1 MQPKIAGRQ
10 LLVMQKGENMNFQ
23 EFADGFLPMTSIISV
38 RKMKDGGYGDIRIVT
53 GNRMYLDLIE
63 NPQYFNAPTMENN
76 KFIPNSPYERYVAK
90 NLPFEDL
97 CYRAAIL
104 KKPLHTYV
112 HMDAADL
119 WFNVFLMPIDYED
132 GDVCYCTYTTKI
144 TEVKELDLLSTESLQ
159 TSSDVI
165 RTCIKLHGTDDFEQ
179 TMKDIIKDIR
189 IICGAEVCSLM
200 LIDFSTGSYSMLA
213 TSVRENS
220 RIKRVTQFTN
230 FYDIAASWIDMIG
243 ESECLIIKSK
253 QDMKYIEKINNPWF
267 LTLDEAGVDSV
278 VMFPL
283 RYNRE
288 VLGYIWATNFATE
301 NAMRIKE
308 TLELTTFFVSSE
320 VATYK
325 MMKRLEHISYTD
337 LLTGVKNRNAMNN
350 RITAITN
357 GEELLT
363 EPYGVVFV
371 DLNGLKQVNDEQGH
385 QAGDLLLKKAAL
397 ILQEIFVDEDIYRA
411 GGDEFL
417 IITAGCNQ
425 QQFDK
430 KIELL
435 RKKAS
440 DPDNVSFSIGVC
452 YGDHG
457 CDVRDAMGVADGKMY
472 DDKQQFYVLHPERK
486 HR

>member
-1 MQPKIAGRQ
+1 
-10 LLVMQKGENMNFQ
+10 
-23 EFADGFLPMTSIISV
+23 
-38 RKMKDGGYGDIRIVT
+38 
-53 GNRMYLDLIE
+53 
-63 NPQYFNAPTMENN
+63 
-76 KFIPNSPYERYVAK
+76 
-90 NLPFEDL
+90 
-97 CYRAAIL
+97 
-104 KKPLHTYV
+104 
-112 HMDAADL
+112 MDAADL

-230 FYDIAASWIDMIG
+230 FYDIAASWIDTIG

-417 IITAGCNQ
+417 IITAGCDQ

-472 DDKQQFYVLHPERK
+472 DDKQHFYVLHPERK

>member
-1 MQPKIAGRQ
+1 
-10 LLVMQKGENMNFQ
+10 MNFQ
-23 EFADGFLPMTSIISV
+23 DFADGFLPMTSIISV
-38 RKMKDGGYGDIRIVT
+38 RKMSDGSYGDIRIVT

-63 NPQYFNAPTMENN
+63 HPPYENAPTLINHQ
-76 KFIPNSPYERYVAK
+76 FVPNSPYEKYVPK
-90 NLPFEDL
+90 NLSFEDL
-97 CYRAAIL
+97 CYQAAIL
-104 KKPLHTYV
+104 KKPVHTYV
-112 HMDAADL
+112 HMPNPDL

-132 GDVCYCTYTTKI
+132 GDICYCTYTTKLS
-144 TEVKELDLLSTESLQ
+144 EVTELDLLSTQSLQ

-189 IICGAEVCSLM
+189 LICDAEVCSLM
-200 LIDFSTGSYSMLA
+200 LMDFSAGTCQMLA
-213 TSVRENS
+213 TNIREGS
-220 RIKRVTQFTN
+220 KLKRATQFKN
-230 FYDIAASWIDMIG
+230 FYDIAASWIETIG
-243 ESECLIIKSK
+243 ESECLIIKDE
-253 QDMKYIEKINNPWF
+253 QDMKYIEKVNNPWF

-320 VATYK
+320 IASYK
-325 MMKRLEHISYTD
+325 LLKKLEHISYSD

-350 RITAITN
+350 RITAITT

-397 ILQEIFVDEDIYRA
+397 LLQEIFVDEDIYRA

-417 IITAGCNQ
+417 IITAGCNRKE
-425 QQFDK
+425 FDR
-430 KIELL
+430 KIDLL
-435 RKKAS
+435 RQRAS
-440 DPDNVSFSIGVC
+440 DPDNICFSIGVN

-457 CDVRDAMGVADGKMY
+457 CDVRDAMGVADDKMY
-472 DDKQQFYVLHPERK
+472 KDKQEFYKLHPERVY
-486 HR
+486 R

>member
-1 MQPKIAGRQ
+1 
-10 LLVMQKGENMNFQ
+10 MNFK
-23 EFADGFLPMTSIISV
+23 EFVDGFLPMTSIISV
-38 RKMKDGGYGDIRIVT
+38 RKMSDGGYGDIRIVT
-53 GNRMYLDLIE
+53 GNKPYLDVIE
-63 NPQYFNAPTMENN
+63 HPIYAHAPTLKNN
-76 KFIPNSPYERYVAK
+76 DFIPNSPYEKYVTK
-90 NLPFEDL
+90 NFSFEDL

-104 KKPLHTYV
+104 KKPSYTYV
-112 HMDAADL
+112 HMTDPDL
-119 WFNVFLMPIDYED
+119 WFNVFVMPIDYED
-132 GDVCYCTYTTKI
+132 GDVCYCTYTTKLTDI
-144 TEVKELDLLSTESLQ
+144 SELDLLSTDSLR

-179 TMKDIIKDIR
+179 TMKEIIKDIR
-189 IICGAEVCSLM
+189 VICDAEVCSLM
-200 LIDFSTGSYSMLA
+200 LIDFSSGTYSMLA
-213 TSVRENS
+213 TNIRENS

-230 FYDIAASWIDMIG
+230 FYDIAVSWIDTIG
-243 ESECLIIKSK
+243 DSDCLIIKNK

-267 LTLDEAGVDSV
+267 LTLEEAGVDSV

-283 RYNRE
+283 RYNKE

-308 TLELTTFFVSSE
+308 TLGLTTFFVSSE
-320 VATYK
+320 IASYK

-363 EPYGVVFV
+363 EPYGVVFI

-385 QAGDLLLKKAAL
+385 LAGDLLLKKAAL
-397 ILQEIFVDEDIYRA
+397 ILQEIFVEEDIYRA

-417 IITAGCNQ
+417 IITSGCDQ
-425 QQFDK
+425 DEFDK
-430 KIELL
+430 KIERL
-435 RKKAS
+435 RKKVS
-440 DPDNVSFSIGVC
+440 DPDSVLFSIGVS

-457 CDVRDAMGVADGKMY
+457 CDVRDAMSVADAKMY
-472 DDKQQFYVLHPERK
+472 EDKQHFYELHPEK
-486 HR
+486 MHR

>member
-1 MQPKIAGRQ
+1 
-10 LLVMQKGENMNFQ
+10 
-23 EFADGFLPMTSIISV
+23 
-38 RKMKDGGYGDIRIVT
+38 
-53 GNRMYLDLIE
+53 
-63 NPQYFNAPTMENN
+63 
-76 KFIPNSPYERYVAK
+76 
-90 NLPFEDL
+90 
-97 CYRAAIL
+97 
-104 KKPLHTYV
+104 
-112 HMDAADL
+112 
-119 WFNVFLMPIDYED
+119 
-132 GDVCYCTYTTKI
+132 
-144 TEVKELDLLSTESLQ
+144 
-159 TSSDVI
+159 
-165 RTCIKLHGTDDFEQ
+165 
-179 TMKDIIKDIR
+179 
-189 IICGAEVCSLM
+189 
-200 LIDFSTGSYSMLA
+200 
-213 TSVRENS
+213 
-220 RIKRVTQFTN
+220 
-230 FYDIAASWIDMIG
+230 
-243 ESECLIIKSK
+243 
-253 QDMKYIEKINNPWF
+253 
-267 LTLDEAGVDSV
+267 
-278 VMFPL
+278 
-283 RYNRE
+283 
-288 VLGYIWATNFATE
+288 
-301 NAMRIKE
+301 
-308 TLELTTFFVSSE
+308 
-320 VATYK
+320 

-417 IITAGCNQ
+417 IITAGCDQ

-440 DPDNVSFSIGVC
+440 DPDNVSFSIGVS

>member
-1 MQPKIAGRQ
+1 
-10 LLVMQKGENMNFQ
+10 
-23 EFADGFLPMTSIISV
+23 
-38 RKMKDGGYGDIRIVT
+38 
-53 GNRMYLDLIE
+53 
-63 NPQYFNAPTMENN
+63 
-76 KFIPNSPYERYVAK
+76 
-90 NLPFEDL
+90 
-97 CYRAAIL
+97 
-104 KKPLHTYV
+104 
-112 HMDAADL
+112 
-119 WFNVFLMPIDYED
+119 MPIDYED

-230 FYDIAASWIDMIG
+230 FYDIAASWIDTIG

-417 IITAGCNQ
+417 IITAGCDQ